1 MVDTADSK
9 SVACKSMLVQVRL
22 GAHAIIILS
31 VLMLNRFFNRL
42 FSILSSMSSIQ
53 KVKEDER
60 GIRYVTGL
68 RRYISVLLDL
78 IIIVL
83 FLHFYGQALN
93 YLFINSESGKILNQ
107 VAAKHSMQVPLSI
120 EEEMVKSKYVKLI
133 ILNQISQFIML
144 FCYTAYMWLK
154 FAATPGKFLL
164 GLRVLDAN
172 TLEKITLKQATKRF
186 FAFILSVV
194 PLFLGFIWAHFNKRC
209 QTWYDKIA
217 GTVVVTS
224 RSLKYKD

>member
-1 MVDTADSK
+1 
-9 SVACKSMLVQVRL
+9 
-22 GAHAIIILS
+22 
-31 VLMLNRFFNRL
+31 
-42 FSILSSMSSIQ
+42 MSSIQ

-68 RRYISVLLDL
+68 RRYISVLLDF

-107 VAAKHSMQVPLSI
+107 VAAKYSMQVPLSI

-144 FCYTAYMWLK
+144 FCYVAYMWLK
-154 FAATPGKFLL
+154 FAATPGKLLL

-209 QTWYDKIA
+209 QTWHDKIA

>member
-1 MVDTADSK
+1 
-9 SVACKSMLVQVRL
+9 
-22 GAHAIIILS
+22 
-31 VLMLNRFFNRL
+31 MLNRFFNQL

-107 VAAKHSMQVPLSI
+107 VAAKYSMQVPLSI

-144 FCYTAYMWLK
+144 FCYISYMWLK
-154 FAATPGKFLL
+154 FAATPGKLLL

-209 QTWYDKIA
+209 QTWHDKIA

-224 RSLKYKD
+224 RSLRHRD

>member
-1 MVDTADSK
+1 
-9 SVACKSMLVQVRL
+9 
-22 GAHAIIILS
+22 
-31 VLMLNRFFNRL
+31 
-42 FSILSSMSSIQ
+42 MSSIQ

-83 FLHFYGQALN
+83 FLNFYGQALN
-93 YLFINSESGKILNQ
+93 YIFINSESGKILNQ
-107 VAAKHSMQVPLSI
+107 VAAKYSIQVPLSI

-144 FCYTAYMWLK
+144 FCYVAYMWLK
-154 FAATPGKFLL
+154 FAATPGKLLL

-194 PLFLGFIWAHFNKRC
+194 PLFLGFVWAHFNKRC
-209 QTWYDKIA
+209 QTWHDKMA

>member
-1 MVDTADSK
+1 
-9 SVACKSMLVQVRL
+9 
-22 GAHAIIILS
+22 
-31 VLMLNRFFNRL
+31 MLNRFFNRL

-83 FLHFYGQALN
+83 FLNFYGQALN

-107 VAAKHSMQVPLSI
+107 VAAKYSMQVPLSI

-144 FCYTAYMWLK
+144 FCYVAYMWLK
-154 FAATPGKFLL
+154 FAATPGKLLL

-172 TLEKITLKQATKRF
+172 TLEKITLTQANKRF

-194 PLFLGFIWAHFNKRC
+194 PLFLGFVWAHFNKRC
-209 QTWYDKIA
+209 QTWHDKIA